1 METITIYIKKGGSG
15 KTTTTHSLASALTE
29 LGKKVLVIDIDPQGS
44 LGFLMSEEENLKD
57 INDVMMNIATI
68 DDSII
73 KARQFDYIQSSI
85 NLTKTERDLASIW
98 DRESI
103 LKVALENSN
112 IKNEYDYCLIDCP
125 PDFGTLTLNALTAS
139 DSLLIPCQCEPMAID
154 GLNQF
159 LQILEMSKDSF
170 NPKLEIK
177 GIIPTMLSNKIQVS
191 KEAYEV
197 LNNRFEEYGVFSPVR
212 ENAKLKELGV
222 EKKTIFEISK
232 RSFGARDYLKIAK
245 ELING
250 I

>member
-57 INDVMMNIATI
+57 INNVMMNIATI

-73 KARQFDYIQSSI
+73 KGRQFDYIQSSI

-125 PDFGTLTLNALTAS
+125 P
-139 DSLLIPCQCEPMAID
+139 
-154 GLNQF
+154 
-159 LQILEMSKDSF
+159 
-170 NPKLEIK
+170 
-177 GIIPTMLSNKIQVS
+177 
-191 KEAYEV
+191 
-197 LNNRFEEYGVFSPVR
+197 
-212 ENAKLKELGV
+212 
-222 EKKTIFEISK
+222 IS
-232 RSFGARDYLKIAK
+232 
-245 ELING
+245 
-250 I
+250 